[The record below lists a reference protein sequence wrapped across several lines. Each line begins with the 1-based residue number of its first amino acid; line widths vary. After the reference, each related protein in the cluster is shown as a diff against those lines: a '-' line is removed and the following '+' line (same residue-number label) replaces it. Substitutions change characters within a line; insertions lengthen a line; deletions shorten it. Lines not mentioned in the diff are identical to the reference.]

1 MGDVNIWMIVGFLL
15 AAYSVVAN
23 DSLQTLG
30 TYISSNKTRTP
41 KVVQMI
47 FICSVT
53 IVVLMLGFFLN
64 DGDPAWGR
72 LEKFELPCL
81 LYTSDAADE

>member
-23 DSLQTLG
+23 DFLQTLD
-30 TYISSNKTRTP
+30 THISSNTKCTP
-41 KVVQMI
+41 KVVQML
-47 FICSVT
+47 FICTVT
-53 IVVLMLGFFLN
+53 VVFPMMGWFLK

-72 LEKFELPCL
+72 LNVPGKDFPLPEQFNCV
-81 LYTSDAADE
+81 